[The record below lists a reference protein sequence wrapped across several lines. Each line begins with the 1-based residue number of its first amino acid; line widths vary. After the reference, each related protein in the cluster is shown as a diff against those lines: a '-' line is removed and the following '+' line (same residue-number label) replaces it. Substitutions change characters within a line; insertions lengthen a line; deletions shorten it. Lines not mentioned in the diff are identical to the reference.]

1 MLLGQQEKSEYEIC
15 ILDILSVLNII
26 FFLLLWVFKSHALR
40 AKGAWYRWMTL
51 DGSET
56 IYGAGRKEGTEGR
69 REKANVTKHEQLVN
83 RDEKVY
89 GSSL

>member
-1 MLLGQQEKSEYEIC
+1 M
-15 ILDILSVLNII
+15 
-26 FFLLLWVFKSHALR
+26 
-40 AKGAWYRWMTL
+40 L

-56 IYGAGRKEGTEGR
+56 IYGTGSKEGIEGR
-69 REKANVTKHEQLVN
+69 REKANETKHEQLVN